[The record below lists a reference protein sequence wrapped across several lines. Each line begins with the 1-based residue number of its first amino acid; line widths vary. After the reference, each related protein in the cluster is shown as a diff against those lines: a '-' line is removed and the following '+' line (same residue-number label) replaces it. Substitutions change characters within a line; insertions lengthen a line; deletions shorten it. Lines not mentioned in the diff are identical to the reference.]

1 MGFYRLCNGGWRRCL
16 ILLNQQSLKDWAIKH
31 KMPTPQDAHYL
42 GQVLDGQIRA
52 VVVYCSFYGKSCMI
66 HVGSEGQH
74 WATKDFLK
82 EVFNYPF
89 NTLKLKVIIGTVA
102 GSNTKALRLD
112 RHLGF
117 KDVAFIPD
125 AHDDGDLVILEM
137 RPEYCKWA

>member
-1 MGFYRLCNGGWRRCL
+1 V
-16 ILLNQQSLKDWAIKH
+16 ILHNEQSLKDWAIKH
-31 KMPTPQDAHYL
+31 QIPTPEDAHYV
-42 GQVLDGQIRA
+42 GQVLNGEIKA
-52 VVVYCSFYGKSCMI
+52 VVVYCGFFGKSCMI
-66 HVGSEGQH
+66 HVGAVGGH
-74 WATKDFLK
+74 WITKNFLK

-102 GSNTKALRLD
+102 GSNKKALRLD

-117 KDVAFIPD
+117 KNVATIPD